1 MVNSLH
7 AFGLAIGWMDILG
20 VLVFELMIF
29 YLMRSRAAQEAPN
42 DAEVPPDEGVVRQ
55 QRKHLTALQA
65 PEEEPGNDTN
75 TDYTCCGH
83 NYCSF
88 HAKDIPQPLAKDVF
102 MLIMI
107 YVPCLVIAVVLVV
120 FFLDPLTRYGEGR
133 KGSHSKNS
141 TVLRNMLATF
151 RQMKR
156 TNQQMLIPL
165 TVFIGLE
172 QAWIAAEYTQGF
184 VACALGVNMIGY
196 VMITWGVMDSLA
208 CAFFG
213 IAMKYIGRSMIIFIG
228 ASLNVIIMGFKLH
241 YRPVPDHPVVFY
253 ALAGVWGISDAAWVT
268 QIQAFYGLLFRRHKE
283 AAFSNYRLF
292 ESVGFVLGFIY
303 SSLLCIQSKLYIML
317 LILTLGLIGFLAVE
331 VLYQN
336 KVHLFNP
343 VVLAVVPLEGANM
356 ADKEVMEAVKM
367 VDMAERA
374 EEEEEE
380 EVEVGVETDSQDC
393 PEVQEPLG
401 ALISNKAT
409 AIQANRT

>member
-1 MVNSLH
+1 MPRRSFHRNQKSLDGPFTVKTLLSLLRRCTVTVTNS
-7 AFGLAIGWMDILG
+7 
-20 VLVFELMIF
+20 
-29 YLMRSRAAQEAPN
+29 RSES
-42 DAEVPPDEGVVRQ
+42 
-55 QRKHLTALQA
+55 ALQA

-336 KVHLFNP
+336 KVSVFP
-343 VVLAVVPLEGANM
+343 GVVGFGCGGA
-356 ADKEVMEAVKM
+356 A
-367 VDMAERA
+367 
-374 EEEEEE
+374 
-380 EVEVGVETDSQDC
+380 Q
-393 PEVQEPLG
+393 L
-401 ALISNKAT
+401 
-409 AIQANRT
+409 